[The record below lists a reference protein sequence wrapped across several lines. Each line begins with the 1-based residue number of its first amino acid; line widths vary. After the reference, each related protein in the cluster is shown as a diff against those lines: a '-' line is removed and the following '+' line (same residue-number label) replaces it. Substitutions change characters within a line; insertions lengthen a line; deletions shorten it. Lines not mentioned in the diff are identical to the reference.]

1 MKIDYKKKIEKMKKE
16 LQSVQVAITEPD
28 LIFIDYVEE
37 GKYKIDYRFVGGS
50 AVYFWDKLRD
60 CIIPEG
66 YKGMVLVD
74 FMSDVN
80 VQDVLAINMS
90 ELRNTN
96 RIPLNMAVSFD
107 NPQQIENSI
116 PPECTIEIITWEKN
130 ENTSMYQ
137 SVMHIYRNIKESN

>member
-16 LQSVQVAITEPD
+16 LQSVQVAITEPY

-37 GKYKIDYRFVGGS
+37 GKYKIDYRFVGDS

-130 ENTSMYQ
+130 E
-137 SVMHIYRNIKESN
+137 K

>member
-107 NPQQIENSI
+107 NSQQIENSI

-130 ENTSMYQ
+130 E
-137 SVMHIYRNIKESN
+137 K

>member
-16 LQSVQVAITEPD
+16 LQSVQVAITKPD

-116 PPECTIEIITWEKN
+116 PPEYTIEIITWEKN
-130 ENTSMYQ
+130 E
-137 SVMHIYRNIKESN
+137 K

>member
-37 GKYKIDYRFVGGS
+37 GKYKIAYRFVGGS

-130 ENTSMYQ
+130 E
-137 SVMHIYRNIKESN
+137 K

>member
-16 LQSVQVAITEPD
+16 LQSVQVTITKPD

-74 FMSDVN
+74 FMGDVN

-130 ENTSMYQ
+130 E
-137 SVMHIYRNIKESN
+137 K

>member
-60 CIIPEG
+60 YIIPEG
-66 YKGMVLVD
+66 YKGMVLGTQKGCREKSGIS
-74 FMSDVN
+74 FSCRSTGN
-80 VQDVLAINMS
+80 V
-90 ELRNTN
+90 
-96 RIPLNMAVSFD
+96 
-107 NPQQIENSI
+107 
-116 PPECTIEIITWEKN
+116 
-130 ENTSMYQ
+130 
-137 SVMHIYRNIKESN
+137 

>member
-28 LIFIDYVEE
+28 LIFIDYVDE

-74 FMSDVN
+74 FMSDAN

-130 ENTSMYQ
+130 E
-137 SVMHIYRNIKESN
+137 K

>member
-28 LIFIDYVEE
+28 LIFIDYVDE

-74 FMSDVN
+74 FMGDVN

-130 ENTSMYQ
+130 E
-137 SVMHIYRNIKESN
+137 K

>member
-116 PPECTIEIITWEKN
+116 PPECTIEIITWEKMR
-130 ENTSMYQ
+130 SDRCRK
-137 SVMHIYRNIKESN
+137 IFKIIG

>member
-90 ELRNTN
+90 VLRKTYL
-96 RIPLNMAVSFD
+96 IPLNMSVSFD
-107 NPQQIENSI
+107 NPQQIENII

-130 ENTSMYQ
+130 E
-137 SVMHIYRNIKESN
+137 K

>member
-37 GKYKIDYRFVGGS
+37 GKYKIDYRLVGGS
-50 AVYFWDKLRD
+50 VVYFWDKLRD

-80 VQDVLAINMS
+80 VQDVLVINMS

-130 ENTSMYQ
+130 E
-137 SVMHIYRNIKESN
+137 K

>member
-1 MKIDYKKKIEKMKKE
+1 
-16 LQSVQVAITEPD
+16 
-28 LIFIDYVEE
+28 
-37 GKYKIDYRFVGGS
+37 
-50 AVYFWDKLRD
+50 
-60 CIIPEG
+60 
-66 YKGMVLVD
+66 MVLVD

-96 RIPLNMAVSFD
+96 QIPLNMAVSFD

-130 ENTSMYQ
+130 E
-137 SVMHIYRNIKESN
+137 K

>member
-66 YKGMVLVD
+66 YKGMGLVD

-130 ENTSMYQ
+130 E
-137 SVMHIYRNIKESN
+137 K

>member
-66 YKGMVLVD
+66 YKGIYFNFCFTSTFNLYKK
-74 FMSDVN
+74 
-80 VQDVLAINMS
+80 LLITA
-90 ELRNTN
+90 RN
-96 RIPLNMAVSFD
+96 R
-107 NPQQIENSI
+107 
-116 PPECTIEIITWEKN
+116 
-130 ENTSMYQ
+130 
-137 SVMHIYRNIKESN
+137 

>member
-16 LQSVQVAITEPD
+16 LQSVQVPITEPD

-116 PPECTIEIITWEKN
+116 PPECTIEIITWEK
-130 ENTSMYQ
+130 TRS
-137 SVMHIYRNIKESN
+137 K

>member
-74 FMSDVN
+74 FMSYVK
-80 VQDVLAINMS
+80 VQDVLAINIS

-96 RIPLNMAVSFD
+96 QIPLNMAVSFD

-130 ENTSMYQ
+130 E
-137 SVMHIYRNIKESN
+137 K

>member
-74 FMSDVN
+74 FMRDVN

-107 NPQQIENSI
+107 TPQQIENSI
-116 PPECTIEIITWEKN
+116 PPECTIEIIIWEKN
-130 ENTSMYQ
+130 E
-137 SVMHIYRNIKESN
+137 K

>member
-80 VQDVLAINMS
+80 AQDVLAINMS

-130 ENTSMYQ
+130 E
-137 SVMHIYRNIKESN
+137 K

>member
-80 VQDVLAINMS
+80 VQDVLAINIS

-96 RIPLNMAVSFD
+96 QIPLNMAVSFD

-130 ENTSMYQ
+130 E
-137 SVMHIYRNIKESN
+137 K

>member
-74 FMSDVN
+74 LVTMSHDTSKY
-80 VQDVLAINMS
+80 IG
-90 ELRNTN
+90 ELYCRSYS
-96 RIPLNMAVSFD
+96 RADKQRHF
-107 NPQQIENSI
+107 
-116 PPECTIEIITWEKN
+116 
-130 ENTSMYQ
+130 
-137 SVMHIYRNIKESN
+137 

>member
-1 MKIDYKKKIEKMKKE
+1 MKINYKKKIEKMKKE

-28 LIFIDYVEE
+28 LIFIDYVEK
-37 GKYKIDYRFVGGS
+37 GKYKIDYRFVNGS
-50 AVYFWDKLRD
+50 AVYFRDKLRD

-66 YKGMVLVD
+66 YRGMVLID
-74 FMSDVN
+74 FMGDVN

-90 ELRNTN
+90 ELKNTN

-130 ENTSMYQ
+130 E
-137 SVMHIYRNIKESN
+137 K

>member
-1 MKIDYKKKIEKMKKE
+1 MEWKGNDIAFKGYVIGKGKQAIMKVKNVQLLSWDAVQRYRSFGTILNQYFVDISFDTNERSQKFWDMAEKNNWKC
-16 LQSVQVAITEPD
+16 
-28 LIFIDYVEE
+28 LIFENLENGHIHS
-37 GKYKIDYRFVGGS
+37 IWR
-50 AVYFWDKLRD
+50 
-60 CIIPEG
+60 IPN
-66 YKGMVLVD
+66 
-74 FMSDVN
+74 VN

-130 ENTSMYQ
+130 E
-137 SVMHIYRNIKESN
+137 K

>member
-50 AVYFWDKLRD
+50 AVHFWDKLRD
-60 CIIPEG
+60 CIIPER

-116 PPECTIEIITWEKN
+116 PPEYTIEIITWEKN
-130 ENTSMYQ
+130 E
-137 SVMHIYRNIKESN
+137 K

>member
-96 RIPLNMAVSFD
+96 LIPLNMAVSFD

-130 ENTSMYQ
+130 E
-137 SVMHIYRNIKESN
+137 K

>member
-80 VQDVLAINMS
+80 VHDVLAINMS

-130 ENTSMYQ
+130 E
-137 SVMHIYRNIKESN
+137 K

>member
-60 CIIPEG
+60 CIIHEG

-96 RIPLNMAVSFD
+96 QIPLNMAVSFD

-130 ENTSMYQ
+130 E
-137 SVMHIYRNIKESN
+137 K

>member
-96 RIPLNMAVSFD
+96 RIPLNMAVSFH

-130 ENTSMYQ
+130 E
-137 SVMHIYRNIKESN
+137 K

>member
-37 GKYKIDYRFVGGS
+37 GKYKIDYRFAGGS

-130 ENTSMYQ
+130 E
-137 SVMHIYRNIKESN
+137 K

>member
-80 VQDVLAINMS
+80 VQDVLAINIS

-96 RIPLNMAVSFD
+96 QVPLNMAVSFD

-130 ENTSMYQ
+130 E
-137 SVMHIYRNIKESN
+137 K

>member
-28 LIFIDYVEE
+28 LIFIDHVEE

-130 ENTSMYQ
+130 E
-137 SVMHIYRNIKESN
+137 K

>member
-37 GKYKIDYRFVGGS
+37 GKYKIDYRFVVGS

-66 YKGMVLVD
+66 YKGMVLVY
-74 FMSDVN
+74 FMNDVN

-107 NPQQIENSI
+107 NPQQIKNSI

-130 ENTSMYQ
+130 E
-137 SVMHIYRNIKESN
+137 K

>member
-37 GKYKIDYRFVGGS
+37 GKYKIDYRFVCGS

-130 ENTSMYQ
+130 E
-137 SVMHIYRNIKESN
+137 K

>member
-107 NPQQIENSI
+107 NPQQIE
-116 PPECTIEIITWEKN
+116 
-130 ENTSMYQ
+130 
-137 SVMHIYRNIKESN
+137 

>member
-37 GKYKIDYRFVGGS
+37 GKYKIDYRLVGGS
-50 AVYFWDKLRD
+50 VVYFWDKLRD

-116 PPECTIEIITWEKN
+116 PPKCTIEIITWEKN
-130 ENTSMYQ
+130 E
-137 SVMHIYRNIKESN
+137 K

>member
-66 YKGMVLVD
+66 YKGMVLVG

-80 VQDVLAINMS
+80 AQDVLAINMS

-130 ENTSMYQ
+130 G
-137 SVMHIYRNIKESN
+137 K

>member
-60 CIIPEG
+60 YIIPEG

-74 FMSDVN
+74 FMGDVN

-130 ENTSMYQ
+130 E
-137 SVMHIYRNIKESN
+137 K

>member
-74 FMSDVN
+74 FMSYVN
-80 VQDVLAINMS
+80 VQDVLAINIS

-96 RIPLNMAVSFD
+96 QIPLNMAVSFD

-130 ENTSMYQ
+130 E
-137 SVMHIYRNIKESN
+137 K

>member
-74 FMSDVN
+74 LVKSKFVCKFIF
-80 VQDVLAINMS
+80 QLCGFIYATFIFK
-90 ELRNTN
+90 R
-96 RIPLNMAVSFD
+96 FD
-107 NPQQIENSI
+107 
-116 PPECTIEIITWEKN
+116 
-130 ENTSMYQ
+130 
-137 SVMHIYRNIKESN
+137 

>member
-116 PPECTIEIITWEKN
+116 PPELDKQWYIDLARKRLKQFGIAA
-130 ENTSMYQ
+130 
-137 SVMHIYRNIKESN
+137 